1 MCPPMPPDAI
11 ASMLKALFDA
21 ERAARQAQEEL
32 LEADP
37 QRVLPLLEQST
48 REALALDASD
58 EDESSMRLVRI
69 AGVLGEMRGPRV
81 VDLLIDILGSD
92 GPEARHAAGE
102 ALSALAFERFKEV
115 ALGIE
120 RALERLPKG
129 SQAIC
134 ELPYLLVE
142 IPEPGVTKLLSRFL
156 ALADADGVA
165 AAIEALVEIG
175 DPGALPLLEPLA
187 ADPRRVQLED
197 AAGTEGEA
205 SIGELVSEART
216 LLARQGSA

>member
-1 MCPPMPPDAI
+1 VPPMPPDAI
-11 ASMLKALFDA
+11 ASTLKALFDA

-37 QRVLPLLEQST
+37 QRVLPLLEQSA
-48 REALALDASD
+48 REALALDLSD
-58 EDESSMRLVRI
+58 EDESSMHLVRI
-69 AGVLGEMRGPRV
+69 AGVLGEMQGPRV
-81 VDLLIDILGSD
+81 VDLLIDILSAD
-92 GPEARHAAGE
+92 EPEARHAAGE

-129 SQAIC
+129 SPAIC

-142 IPEPGVTKLLSRFL
+142 IPEPGVTKLLGRFL
-156 ALADADGVA
+156 ALTDADAVA
-165 AAIEALVEIG
+165 SAIEALVEMG
-175 DPGALPLLEPLA
+175 DPAALPLLAPLA
-187 ADPRRVQLED
+187 ADARRVQLED

-205 SIGELVSEART
+205 SIAELVSEART
-216 LLARQGSA
+216 LLAKQVSA